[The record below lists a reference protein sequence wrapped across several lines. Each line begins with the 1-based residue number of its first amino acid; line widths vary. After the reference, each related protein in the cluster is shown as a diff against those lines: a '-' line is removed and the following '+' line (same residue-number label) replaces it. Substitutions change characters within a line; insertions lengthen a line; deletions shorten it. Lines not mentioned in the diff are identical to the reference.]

1 VTESSGRA
9 SAVAPQKQANER
21 EAPVQV
27 IPEQPNR
34 VPASATFS
42 ANPVVAVLRARDASL
57 YAPVVETLV
66 ENGVLSIELTLTTPR
81 ALEVLPALLDR
92 LAGSAEIG
100 VGTVLNARQAAASI
114 EAGASFLV
122 TPTTLPDVIHAGL
135 AAGIQTFPGG
145 LTPSEL
151 SAGWEAGATAVK
163 LFPASV
169 VGPDY
174 LAQLRGP
181 FPQIPV
187 LPSGGIGIDD
197 VEAWI
202 AAGAVGVSMG
212 GPLIGDALS
221 GGDLTALAERARR
234 TVDIVHTARAAR

>member
-1 VTESSGRA
+1 MFT
-9 SAVAPQKQANER
+9 
-21 EAPVQV
+21 
-27 IPEQPNR
+27 
-34 VPASATFS
+34 

-81 ALEVLPALLDR
+81 ALEVLPSLLAR
-92 LAGSAEIG
+92 LADSAEIG
-100 VGTVLNARQAAASI
+100 IGTVLNARQAAASI

-122 TPTTLPDVIHAGL
+122 TPTTLPDVVLAGL
-135 AAGIQTFPGG
+135 AAGVQTFTGG

-163 LFPASV
+163 LFPAST
-169 VGPDY
+169 VGPSY

-197 VEAWI
+197 VPAWI
-202 AAGAVGVSMG
+202 AAGAIGVSMG
-212 GPLIGDALS
+212 GPLVSDALS
-221 GGDLTALAERARR
+221 GGNLTALAERARR
-234 TVDIVHTARAAR
+234 TVDLVQSARAAL

>member
-1 VTESSGRA
+1 
-9 SAVAPQKQANER
+9 
-21 EAPVQV
+21 
-27 IPEQPNR
+27 
-34 VPASATFS
+34 
-42 ANPVVAVLRARDASL
+42 
-57 YAPVVETLV
+57 
-66 ENGVLSIELTLTTPR
+66 
-81 ALEVLPALLDR
+81 
-92 LAGSAEIG
+92 

-122 TPTTLPDVIHAGL
+122 TPTTLPEVVHAGL
-135 AAGIQTFPGG
+135 AAGIQTFPGA

-151 SAGWEAGATAVK
+151 STAWEAGATAVK

-187 LPSGGIGIDD
+187 LPSGGIGIDE
-197 VEAWI
+197 VQAWI

-221 GGDLTALAERARR
+221 GGDLTALAQRARR